1 MSGKIAHDAALVN
14 RIIPFSCVDG
24 PGNRTAVFLQGCG
37 FDCRYCHNPE
47 TIGACVHCGECVA
60 ACPTGALTADGG
72 TVCYDIAKCVMCDA
86 CIKVCPHSA
95 CPRTRALTPDQVMR
109 EVAKNIPFIRGVTVS
124 GGECTRWRDF
134 LVGFLGLAKE
144 RRLHTLLDS
153 NGSYDF
159 SSDPQ
164 LMAVTDGVM
173 LDVKAWDAAE
183 HMRLTGQDNEPVKR
197 NLRWLAAQGKLQEVR
212 TVIVPGLFDYEDT
225 VRQVCRVLVETGR
238 LETRYKIICYRPMG
252 VRKSEQERLKPP
264 SQDTLNALATLARE
278 YGLSDVVLT

>member
-1 MSGKIAHDAALVN
+1 MSDKIARDAALVN

-60 ACPTGALTADGG
+60 VCPTGALTADGG
-72 TVCYDIAKCVMCDA
+72 TVRYDIAKCVMCDA

-144 RRLHTLLDS
+144 RRLNTLLDS

-159 SSDPQ
+159 SSDLQ

-183 HMRLTGQDNEPVKR
+183 HLRLTGQDNELVKR

-212 TVIVPGLFDYEDT
+212 TVIVPELFDYEDT
-225 VRQVCRVLVETGR
+225 VRQVCRVLQETGR
-238 LETRYKIICYRPMG
+238 LETRYKIICYRPVG
-252 VRKSEQERLKPP
+252 VRKSEQDRLKAP
-264 SQDTLNALATLARE
+264 SQDMLDALAALARE
-278 YGLSDVVLT
+278 HGLSDVVII

>member
-1 MSGKIAHDAALVN
+1 MSVEIARDAALVN

-60 ACPTGALTADGG
+60 ACPTGALTANGG
-72 TVCYDIAKCVMCDA
+72 TVRYDIAKCVMCDA
-86 CIKVCPHSA
+86 CIKVCTHSA
-95 CPRTRALTPDQVMR
+95 CPRTRALTPDQAMR

-144 RRLHTLLDS
+144 RKLHTLLDS
-153 NGSYDF
+153 NGSYGF
-159 SSDPQ
+159 SGDPQ

-183 HMRLTGQDNEPVKR
+183 HLRLTGQDNEPVKR

-225 VRQVCRVLVETGR
+225 VRQVCRVLQESGR

-252 VRKSEQERLKPP
+252 VRKSEQDRLKPP
-264 SQDTLNALATLARE
+264 SQDTLNGLAALARE
-278 YGLSDVVLT
+278 YGLSDVVLI